1 MPDYNKIFTG
11 VLKVFEKNSTCIR
24 IKVAALIIKD
34 GRIISTG
41 WNGVAPKCKHCE
53 SIFTVKEYNSKDHAA
68 FSRENEIHAEQNAL
82 GWAARNGVSTE
93 GADLYISIS
102 PCSYCAKLIV
112 AAGIKKVYYLK
123 EYDRDSNGIAFLNKN
138 GIICEIVNI

>member
-1 MPDYNKIFTG
+1 MEP
-11 VLKVFEKNSTCIR
+11 
-24 IKVAALIIKD
+24 AL
-34 GRIISTG
+34 
-41 WNGVAPKCKHCE
+41 A
-53 SIFTVKEYNSKDHAA
+53 
-68 FSRENEIHAEQNAL
+68 IHAEQNAL